1 MYFCPTLRIW
11 WNLWPTSVVHPL
23 PPDRAPRRH
32 QSYNSQIMY
41 LYHPLVLFGKFWCKG
56 PSNAEF
62 KLRRSWV
69 STGNHLSFFIF
80 VKTKLFRSMIQ
91 LKISMITMMMMVT
104 MTMMTTT
111 KMKWWDERNEVC
123 MEGRSWRWQLPIRAT
138 KTPLERVGKNGEK
151 CLNVKSNP
159 DFCHFYSHSFWGL
172 KISHKNVNLRQ
183 KVPRK
188 TL

>member
-23 PPDRAPRRH
+23 PPGRAPRRH

-41 LYHPLVLFGKFWCKG
+41 LDHPLVLFGKFWCKG

-62 KLRRSWV
+62 KLHRSWV

-80 VKTKLFRSMIQ
+80 VKTKFFGSMIQ
-91 LKISMITMMMMVT
+91 LKLSMMTMMVMTMMT
-104 MTMMTTT
+104 MTMMIMTT

-138 KTPLERVGKNGEK
+138 KTLLDGVGKKME
-151 CLNVKSNP
+151 
-159 DFCHFYSHSFWGL
+159 
-172 KISHKNVNLRQ
+172 KNV
-183 KVPRK
+183 
-188 TL
+188 

>member
-23 PPDRAPRRH
+23 PHDRVPRRH

-41 LYHPLVLFGKFWCKG
+41 LDHPLVLFGKFWCKG

-62 KLRRSWV
+62 KLHRSWV

-80 VKTKLFRSMIQ
+80 VKTKFFRSMIQ
-91 LKISMITMMMMVT
+91 LKLSMMTMMTMTMTVMMTMMMMVT

-138 KTPLERVGKNGEK
+138 KTLLDGVGKKME
-151 CLNVKSNP
+151 
-159 DFCHFYSHSFWGL
+159 
-172 KISHKNVNLRQ
+172 KNV
-183 KVPRK
+183 
-188 TL
+188 